1 MNIYQTRE
9 GIRLQMDRQHEGHW
23 NRWGPY
29 LAERAGAQFAKTT
42 ARTATP
48 GAIFP
53 TIMRARAPT
62 AGMKTALPASAIV
75 TNICALRLRYGIRAI
90 RS

>member
-9 GIRLQMDRQHEGHW
+9 GTRLQMNRQHEGHW

-29 LAERAGAQFAKTT
+29 LAERAWGTVREDYSKDGDAWSY
-42 ARTATP
+42 
-48 GAIFP
+48 FP
-53 TIMRARAPT
+53 TITRARAPI
-62 AGMKTALPASAIV
+62 AGMKTALPASATV
-75 TNICALRLRYGIRAI
+75 TNICASRSRFGIRAI